1 MPADLIAQINA
12 LVVKALRDPWVKQRY
27 ADLGA
32 TTWPTT
38 PQELSAYRDS
48 EEARLLP
55 IMKAAGIKPEG
66 GG

>member
-1 MPADLIAQINA
+1 
-12 LVVKALRDPWVKQRY
+12 VKALRDPWVKQRY

>member
-1 MPADLIAQINA
+1 M
-12 LVVKALRDPWVKQRY
+12 KALRDPWVKQRY

-38 PQELSAYRDS
+38 PQEISAYRDS

-66 GG
+66 G